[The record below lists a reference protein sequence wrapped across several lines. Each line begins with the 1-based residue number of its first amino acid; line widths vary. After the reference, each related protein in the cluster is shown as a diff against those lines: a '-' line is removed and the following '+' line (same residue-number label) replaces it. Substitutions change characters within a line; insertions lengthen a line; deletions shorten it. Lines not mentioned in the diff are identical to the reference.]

1 MEITS
6 SRGSE
11 GMKGVCCIVSSSARL
26 VVTRLNKIF
35 SSRGKKRYFP
45 RP

>member
-11 GMKGVCCIVSSSARL
+11 GMKSVCCIVFSSARL

-35 SSRGKKRYFP
+35 FFKRKKRYFP

>member
-11 GMKGVCCIVSSSARL
+11 GMKSVCCIVFSSARL

-35 SSRGKKRYFP
+35 FP
-45 RP
+45 QEEKTLFS